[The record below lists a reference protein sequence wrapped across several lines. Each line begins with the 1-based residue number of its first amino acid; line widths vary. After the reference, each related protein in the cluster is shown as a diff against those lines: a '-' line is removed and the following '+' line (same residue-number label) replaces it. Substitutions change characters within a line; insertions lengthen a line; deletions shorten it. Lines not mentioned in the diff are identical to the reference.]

1 LNKEKRRVDVSKHIN
16 AGNRFKDYGDMDKL
30 VKYIVEDI
38 RRSDQDNVVKDGWDS
53 IKTYYEK
60 GDKKLEIRFFI
71 EDGKLL
77 SFNAFPDH
85 SSKDAGNVIWLIPQ

>member
-1 LNKEKRRVDVSKHIN
+1 MCLLD
-16 AGNRFKDYGDMDKL
+16 NRFKDWGDMDKL
-30 VKYIVEDI
+30 VKYIVEDV
-38 RRSDQDNVVKDGWDS
+38 RRSDQDNVVKYGFDS
-53 IKTYYEK
+53 IKTYYGK

-85 SSKDAGNVIWLIPQ
+85 SNKEAGNVIWLIPQ